1 MQVKVIY
8 ALASVGTTV
17 SDQTVAALSNTLL
30 DGELIGD
37 RDHPPQQAV
46 VLAADIAN
54 GFQVL
59 IGNDLDV
66 GWRLWV
72 DVVKSGYHFV
82 FVNDVCGSLARYDTA
97 EDTVHGG
104 LLFCGVLIS

>member
-17 SDQTVAALSNTLL
+17 SDQTVAALSDTLL
-30 DGELIGD
+30 YGELIGD
-37 RDHPPQQAV
+37 GDHLPQQPV
-46 VLAADIAN
+46 VFAADIAN

-59 IGNDLDV
+59 IGNDQNV

-72 DVVKSGYHFV
+72 GVVKSDYHFV
-82 FVNDVCGSLARYDTA
+82 FVDDVCGSLARYDTA
-97 EDTVHGG
+97 ENTVHGG
-104 LLFCGVLIS
+104 LLFCCGH

>member
-8 ALASVGTTV
+8 ALSPVVTTV
-17 SDQTVAALSNTLL
+17 SDQTVAALSDTLL
-30 DGELIGD
+30 DGKLIGD
-37 RDHPPQQAV
+37 GDHPPQQPLV
-46 VLAADIAN
+46 FGADIAN

-59 IGNDLDV
+59 VGNDQDV

-72 DVVKSGYHFV
+72 GVVKSGYHFV
-82 FVNDVCGSLARYDTA
+82 FVDDVCGSLARYDTA

-104 LLFCGVLIS
+104 LLACCGH